1 MATLCTYSSYL
12 STSDLLSFI
21 ICSIDKLKF
30 RSIRKGTGCSNDL
43 TNHVDCFIKR
53 DFYHVENAFRVLKVS
68 VVYQEKYMAGVITW
82 VFA

>member
-21 ICSIDKLKF
+21 ISSIDKLKF

-53 DFYHVENAFRVLKVS
+53 DFYP
-68 VVYQEKYMAGVITW
+68 
-82 VFA
+82 